1 MVARADPLF
10 TFRALPLVAARL
22 ARCGRDPGP
31 LLAAAGVPDAARD
44 EIIAPLS
51 RLIAFIDAAADA
63 VGDRLFGLSLAEA
76 ASSISF
82 GYPVFAAR
90 TAPTVRAGL
99 QALCELA
106 ALVNPV
112 GRFTLTTT
120 PRSATLDYTVSGQR
134 RGLGCHLNEYTLWL
148 ILCIASDAVAGGL
161 PLERAWLPHRRDA
174 ETTALLRARL
184 RCPVELDAP
193 SLGIAFA
200 PALLEVQPRL
210 ADAGLFA
217 FLSARARHE
226 LAAIPSEDV
235 IASVIRVIEPRLDDP
250 RLGLRGVARAS
261 RSPSAAC
268 SGAWSTRGRRIARS
282 SITCATGG
290 FASSAAPARPGRPPP
305 RSSGSPMPAAC
316 AARSPAGTPRD
327 RGAPTGRTFA
337 R

>member
-250 RLGLRGVARAS
+250 RLGLRGVARALAITE
-261 RSPSAAC
+261 RSLQRRLVDAGTSYREVLDHVRHRRFRQLRRAGATWEAA
-268 SGAWSTRGRRIARS
+268 AAQL
-282 SITCATGG
+282 G
-290 FASSAAPARPGRPPP
+290 FADARGLRRAVTRWDAP
-305 RSSGSPMPAAC
+305 
-316 AARSPAGTPRD
+316 
-327 RGAPTGRTFA
+327 
-337 R
+337 